1 MGMAS
6 ELGRQR
12 DATAAGNELVPL
24 ALGLLQFLDR
34 VAAAVSASPP
44 APAAPPSPRDEQ
56 ILNAL
61 LGLLSLRRA
70 LRRWLVTA
78 ALVSEPS
85 DRRPAAPRSPEGS
98 WLR

>member
-1 MGMAS
+1 MAS

-34 VAAAVSASPP
+34 VAAAVSASPLG
-44 APAAPPSPRDEQ
+44 PAAPPSPRDEQ
-56 ILNAL
+56 VLAAL
-61 LGLLSLRRA
+61 LGLLSLRRT
-70 LRRWLVTA
+70 LRRWLVATA
-78 ALVSEPS
+78 LESEPL
-85 DRRPAAPRSPEGS
+85 DRRPAAPRAPEGS